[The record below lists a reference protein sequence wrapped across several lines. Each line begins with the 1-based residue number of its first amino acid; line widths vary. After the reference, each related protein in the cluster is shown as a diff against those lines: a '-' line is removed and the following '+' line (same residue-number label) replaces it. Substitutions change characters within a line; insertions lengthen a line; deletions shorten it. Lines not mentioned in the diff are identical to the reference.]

1 MIRTRSQAMVAAGLT
16 RTNKPGMCQA
26 VTRGWYNA
34 PSVGDVDGDGRAD
47 AEDGWKSEPLGA
59 RHVGDRNPP
68 AGVPL
73 YFEGGR
79 NDDGHRAMSF
89 PHGQVRSTD
98 WDTETNRYKAG
109 VTGTAKSIAD
119 IERGMGVRYVGW
131 TSTISGHP
139 IPTDSQPPA
148 SKPAVRSKGVQDI
161 IDATKAEKK
170 RTKPTKV
177 KKLAKLQEILR
188 IARSIGGKK

>member
-1 MIRTRSQAMVAAGLT
+1 MIRTRQQAMAASLEQK
-16 RTNKPGMCQA
+16 TNKPGMCQA

-47 AEDGWKSEPLGA
+47 AEDGWKSEPAWA
-59 RHVGDRNPP
+59 RHPGDRNPP

-79 NDDGHRAMSF
+79 NDDGHRAQSH
-89 PHGQVRSTD
+89 PHGRVRSTD
-98 WDTETNRYKAG
+98 WSTLANRYNPG
-109 VTGTAKSIAD
+109 TVGTANSIGD

-139 IPTDSQPPA
+139 IPGDEP
-148 SKPAVRSKGVQDI
+148 SKPQRPEGVQEEIDHIKAKKQKAKSKGQTVRVSKYKQI
-161 IDATKAEKK
+161 
-170 RTKPTKV
+170 
-177 KKLAKLQEILR
+177 LAILR
-188 IARSIGGKK
+188 SMGKKK

>member
-1 MIRTRSQAMVAAGLT
+1 MIRTRNQAMIASLET
-16 RTNKPGMCQA
+16 KTNKVGMCQA

-34 PSVGDVDGDGRAD
+34 PSVGDVDGDGRSD
-47 AEDGWKSEPLGA
+47 AEDGWKSEPTDA

-68 AGVPL
+68 PGVPL

-79 NDDGHRAMSF
+79 NDDGHRAMS
-89 PHGQVRSTD
+89 HGNGLVRSTD
-98 WDTETNRYKAG
+98 WDTATNRYKPG

-139 IPTDSQPPA
+139 IPDPYSAKPKY
-148 SKPAVRSKGVQDI
+148 SKNVKAI
-161 IDATKAEKK
+161 IEAAKAEKK
-170 RTKPTKV
+170 RLRPDQHV
-177 KKLAKLQEILR
+177 RRDKLDQILR
-188 IARSIGGKK
+188 IARSMGRKP